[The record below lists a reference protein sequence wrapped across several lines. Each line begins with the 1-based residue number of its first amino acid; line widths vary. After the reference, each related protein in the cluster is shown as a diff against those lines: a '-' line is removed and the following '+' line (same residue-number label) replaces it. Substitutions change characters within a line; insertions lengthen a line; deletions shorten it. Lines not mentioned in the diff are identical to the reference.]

1 MHYRRNLL
9 SYITLRWDQPNSEPG
24 FSKVSSPFRIS
35 TDYVQISL
43 LDALVWIKEAWKEVS
58 IAIISKC
65 FRTCGIGP
73 LTSSSSPKAY
83 SHFCMRSNRPR
94 WMVGRRYAGGLCYN
108 WYVASSLS
116 NLFVDESIDV
126 FEDSFFGRGEYYKI
140 FNSEKRYRIRRSHDH
155 VGWAL
160 SQADML
166 RKFRSA
172 NGLGFAPI
180 YPGNNEK
187 TTESQGS
194 VMRTNK
200 QYLMI
205 FSPNKL
211 TILYYFWASVYWG
224 IHYNI
229 LPLVRIDFSFFIRI
243 GEMSLYTTDKSSILL
258 MNSTYPQTAETPA
271 QRNFSL
277 GPDGFRCWGGPL
289 YILFSPNSS
298 TESLWNIT
306 SISNWK
312 RSAGTS
318 HYTVLIEWAV
328 NGQ

>member
-1 MHYRRNLL
+1 MTSGNFERWLRGVNNRMLKERRKILLFLDNCPVHPPMELSNMKLVFLPPNTTSRLQPLDAGIIKAFKMHYRRNLL

-126 FEDSFFGRGEYYKI
+126 FEDSFFGRGEYYKM

-172 NGLGFAPI
+172 NGLVFAPI
-180 YPGNNEK
+180 YPGDNEK
-187 TTESQGS
+187 TTEYQGS

-205 FSPNKL
+205 
-211 TILYYFWASVYWG
+211 ILS
-224 IHYNI
+224 
-229 LPLVRIDFSFFIRI
+229 
-243 GEMSLYTTDKSSILL
+243 K
-258 MNSTYPQTAETPA
+258 
-271 QRNFSL
+271 
-277 GPDGFRCWGGPL
+277 
-289 YILFSPNSS
+289 
-298 TESLWNIT
+298 
-306 SISNWK
+306 
-312 RSAGTS
+312 
-318 HYTVLIEWAV
+318 
-328 NGQ
+328 